1 MAADDGAEIGQ
12 ADELA
17 ALAARVAQLERQV
30 AALTE
35 SRIRADAPAVT
46 LRPVQRMPDQAS
58 APPPPPPVLSAM
70 LPVIPPRVLAD
81 APPPS
86 FPAEAQSLESRLG
99 SQIFNMIGIF
109 AIIIGTSWFLKL
121 AIERGWIGPVARV
134 LIGLAAG
141 AGLVLWSESF
151 RHKGMAAFS
160 YSLKAIGSAV
170 LYLSLWAAFQLYH
183 LLPAS
188 VALAAMILVT
198 AWNGFMA
205 WSQDAELLAAYGL
218 LGGFLTP
225 LLLSTG
231 GDHEGFLFTY
241 VGAIDLATILLIRYK
256 PWRRLLLPAFA
267 ATAVYFIGWYSEFFH
282 RSVASVWDAQSSETA
297 CFVALFFLMF
307 AAVSMEGFSAQ
318 DAGSGEVIVPV
329 LMPLANA
336 AWVGLALY
344 SVMQD
349 SGLHSSLAWLMV
361 ALAALYLALMRVQ
374 ATAVASAMHLACAV
388 IFLTIA
394 IPLKA
399 SGHTLTTA
407 WLVEGLVLY
416 WAATRV
422 ESESGAP
429 ATVLSVLSLGGYCL
443 GLVSLAFHWMWF
455 GDFQDFFNANLG
467 AAMVAVGALAGLV
480 WLASN
485 SEGKR
490 RGNAITLLA
499 ALGAIDC
506 VGMLLTWREV
516 AASGFDARHTAFA
529 NAEFATALVGLAVLA
544 ATAWVSYRMSGADF
558 SGSHELGVVAG
569 VTLVLFNLLTI
580 LSVEREIGA
589 LWSNS
594 DGQLQRSLA
603 ISGFLMLYGAV
614 LLAAGFWKRSAFV
627 RWQALILLVF
637 TIGKVF
643 FYDISGLSQ
652 GYRVASFMALGALL
666 MGISYA
672 YQKDWLGLR
681 PTAAPPASETEG
693 KA

>member
-17 ALAARVAQLERQV
+17 ALAARVAHLERQV
-30 AALTE
+30 AELTQVRV
-35 SRIRADAPAVT
+35 SQDAASAV
-46 LRPVQRMPDQAS
+46 LRPLPTDAWT
-58 APPPPPPVLSAM
+58 PPPPPPRLSAL
-70 LPVIPPRVLAD
+70 LPVVPPRVLAD

-86 FPAEAQSLESRLG
+86 FPDEARSLESRLG
-99 SQIFNMIGIF
+99 SQVFNMIGIF
-109 AIIIGTSWFLKL
+109 AILIGTSWFLKL

-141 AGLVLWSESF
+141 AGLVLWSENF
-151 RHKGMAAFS
+151 RRKGMGAFS
-160 YSLKAIGSAV
+160 YSLKAVGSSV

-183 LLPAS
+183 LLPAG
-188 VALAAMILVT
+188 VAQVAMVLVT

-231 GDHEGFLFTY
+231 GNHEGFLFTY
-241 VGAIDLATILLIRYK
+241 VGAIDLATILLVRYK

-267 ATAVYFIGWYSEFFH
+267 GTVAYFIGWYGEFFH
-282 RSVASVWDAQSSETA
+282 RGFLNVWNSESTETVW
-297 CFVALFFLMF
+297 FILLFFLIF
-307 AAVSMEGFSAQ
+307 AVVSMRGFSTRP
-318 DAGSGEVIVPV
+318 AGSDEVIVPV
-329 LMPLANA
+329 LVPLANA

-344 SVMQD
+344 SVMQN
-349 SGLHSSLAWLMV
+349 SGLHSSLAWVMV

-388 IFLTIA
+388 VFLTIA

-429 ATVLSVLSLGGYCL
+429 ATMLAVLSLGGYCL
-443 GLVSLAFHWMWF
+443 GLASLAFHWVWF
-455 GDFQDFFNANLG
+455 GSLQDFFNANLG
-467 AAMVAVGALAGLV
+467 AAMVAVGALAGLA

-485 SEGKR
+485 GSDGKR
-490 RGNAITLLA
+490 KGNAVTLLA
-499 ALGAIDC
+499 ALGAIDL
-506 VGMLLTWREV
+506 VGLLLTWREV
-516 AASGFDARHTAFA
+516 AAPGYEASRAAFF
-529 NAEFATALVGLAVLA
+529 NAEFATALVGLAIFAGV
-544 ATAWVSYRMSGADF
+544 AWVAKQTSEGEEDVFAGCAS
-558 SGSHELGVVAG
+558 VAAA
-569 VTLVLFNLLTI
+569 TLVLFNLLAI
-580 LSVEREIGA
+580 LSVEREIGV
-589 LWSNS
+589 LWSSS
-594 DGQLQRSLA
+594 DSQLQRSLA

-614 LLAAGFWKRSAFV
+614 LLAVGFWRRSSFV
-627 RWQALILLVF
+627 RWQALVLLVF

-681 PTAAPPASETEG
+681 PAAAPPASETEDHS
-693 KA
+693 

>member
-1 MAADDGAEIGQ
+1 MAADDGAEFGR
-12 ADELA
+12 AEELA

-30 AALTE
+30 TELAGRGTPPVALA
-35 SRIRADAPAVT
+35 IP
-46 LRPVQRMPDQAS
+46 LRPAPRVAETM
-58 APPPPPPVLSAM
+58 PPPPPPLLSAM
-70 LPVIPPRVLAD
+70 MPVIPPRVLAD
-81 APPPS
+81 APSVS
-86 FPAEAQSLESRLG
+86 FPDEVQSLESRLG
-99 SQIFNMIGIF
+99 SQVFNMIGIF

-121 AIERGWIGPVARV
+121 AIERGWIG
-134 LIGLAAG
+134 LAAG
-141 AGLVLWSESF
+141 AGLVLWSEVF
-151 RHKGMAAFS
+151 RRKGMAAFS

-188 VALAAMILVT
+188 VALVAMVLVT

-205 WSQDAELLAAYGL
+205 WSQDAELLAGYGL

-231 GDHEGFLFTY
+231 GNHEGFLFTY

-267 ATAVYFIGWYSEFFH
+267 GTVAYFIGWYAEFFH
-282 RSVASVWDAQSSETA
+282 RGIINVWSSESTETA
-297 CFVALFFLMF
+297 AFILLFFVMF
-307 AAVSMEGFSAQ
+307 AVVSMKGFSAQ
-318 DAGSGEVIVPV
+318 EADGSEVILPV
-329 LMPLANA
+329 LVPLANA
-336 AWVGLALY
+336 VWVSLALY

-361 ALAALYLALMRVQ
+361 ALAALYLGLMRLQ

-388 IFLTIA
+388 VFLTIA

-422 ESESGAP
+422 EGESGTP
-429 ATVLSVLSLGGYCL
+429 ATILSVLSLGGYCL
-443 GLVSLAFHWMWF
+443 GLASLAFHWVWL
-455 GDFQDFFNANLG
+455 GGVTDFFNANLG
-467 AAMVAVGALAGLV
+467 AAMVAVAALAGLA

-485 SEGKR
+485 GEKQR
-490 RGNAITLLA
+490 QNNAMTLVA
-499 ALGAIDC
+499 ALGAIDL
-506 VGMLLTWREV
+506 VAFLLTWRELV
-516 AASGFDARHTAFA
+516 GSGSGVRHTAFA
-529 NAEFATALVGLAVLA
+529 NVEFATALVGLAIFAVV
-544 ATAWVSYRMSGADF
+544 AWVAHRFANAAEAFEGCASVAAVTF
-558 SGSHELGVVAG
+558 VV
-569 VTLVLFNLLTI
+569 FNLLTI
-580 LSVEREIGA
+580 LSVEHEIGA

-594 DGQLQRSLA
+594 SDQLQRSLA
-603 ISGFLMLYGAV
+603 ISGFLMLYGTV

-643 FYDISGLSQ
+643 FYDMSGLSQ

-681 PTAAPPASETEG
+681 PTNERQSEA
-693 KA
+693 KP